1 MIFSSLSER
10 RSRRDALFGLLSL
23 PMIATSLSSGSASAA
38 IAAPTIDSHA
48 HAFKHGLKLASVVR
62 YVPKYEATG
71 QQYLEQLD
79 AHGVRYGVLIQP
91 SFLGTDNSYL
101 LECLALN
108 RDRLRGVA
116 VVEPSIPTDDLLRL
130 RDAGVVGVR
139 LNLIGLSL
147 PDLSE
152 PVWRAHLETLSR
164 LGWQVEVQCKAPE
177 HALLA
182 PRLIDAGV
190 NLVVDH
196 FGLPHPKDGPDDAAY
211 EKLLALGASRR
222 LWVKLSAPYRLGPDA
237 MPFAQKLYVK
247 LKEKVGLDR
256 LLWGSDWP
264 NTQFEATENF
274 AGNRAFLDQLV
285 QDPAERAQILGGG
298 KQLFRF

>member
-1 MIFSSLSER
+1 M
-10 RSRRDALFGLLSL
+10 
-23 PMIATSLSSGSASAA
+23 
-38 IAAPTIDSHA
+38 APSTIDTHA

-71 QQYLEQLD
+71 EQYLEQLD

-101 LECLALN
+101 LACLALN

-116 VVEPSIPTDDLLRL
+116 VVDPSVPTDELLRL
-130 RDAGVVGVR
+130 SDAGVVGVR
-139 LNLIGLSL
+139 LNLIGLPL
-147 PDLSE
+147 PDLNL
-152 PVWRAHLETLSR
+152 PVWRAHLETLAR
-164 LGWQVEVQCKAPE
+164 LDWQVEVQCKAPE

-190 NLVVDH
+190 TLVVDH
-196 FGLPHPKDGPDDAAY
+196 FGLPNPKDGPDDAAY
-211 EKLLALGASRR
+211 ETLLALGASRR
-222 LWVKLSAPYRLGPDA
+222 LWIKLSAPYRLGPDA
-237 MPFAQKLYVK
+237 MPFAQKLYAK
-247 LKEKVGLDR
+247 LKERVGLDR

-264 NTQFEATENF
+264 NTQFEATEDF
-274 AGNRAFLDQLV
+274 AGNRGFLDRLAP
-285 QDPAERAQILGGG
+285 DPAERAQILAGG